1 MPMTWVRSLG
11 QKESLEKETAIH
23 SSIPAWEIPWIDGV
37 ASTGHNSATKLP
49 PPPPSCTHQF
59 SCYLDTPLL

>member
-11 QKESLEKETAIH
+11 QKEPLEKETAIH

-37 ASTGHNSATKLP
+37 ASTGHNSATELQ
-49 PPPPSCTHQF
+49 PPPSCTHQF